1 MRGVITRKEVL
12 ANSILII
19 RLWGVRS
26 YVRCLRAALSSVP
39 STFLQ
44 VVTA

>member
-19 RLWGVRS
+19 RLWGLRS
-26 YVRCLRAALSSVP
+26 YLRCLRAALRSAP

-44 VVTA
+44 VVMA